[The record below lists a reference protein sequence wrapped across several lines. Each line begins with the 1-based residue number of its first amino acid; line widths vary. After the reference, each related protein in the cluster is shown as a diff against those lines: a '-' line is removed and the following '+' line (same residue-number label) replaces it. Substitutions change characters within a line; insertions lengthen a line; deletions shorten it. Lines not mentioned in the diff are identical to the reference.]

1 MQYTNVTDRQ
11 TEGQTDTRETAKTAL
26 TTVKLDRA
34 RYSCILFVR
43 LHLPHHTHSSS
54 ASTSDF
60 FSLVSFFLAPINL
73 YEMPKSHLYIKF
85 SEKFATF
92 TTDTWLHACGK

>member
-1 MQYTNVTDRQ
+1 MIGIPDRDRSLTKSSAVCRQYTNVTDGQ

-26 TTVKLDRA
+26 TTVKLDKA

-60 FSLVSFFLAPINL
+60 FSIVSFFSGT
-73 YEMPKSHLYIKF
+73 Y
-85 SEKFATF
+85 
-92 TTDTWLHACGK
+92 